1 MKIGKIRGSGSI
13 YGSLLLLPLVLMAT
27 YVAAKEKDSNKYICS
42 ESDPQAMCNAST
54 TCGSAS
60 APCVVDIKRTA
71 SAASVT
77 PGIPGAKENAPFC
90 VKVGTKVTFKSE
102 SKNVGFVLDFGS
114 SSPFSQA
121 TIIGGSDRPITA
133 VANKPGCFKFSA
145 GACVSGAI
153 YGMCGETST
162 EIIVTAGGS

>member
-1 MKIGKIRGSGSI
+1 MKIQRSI
-13 YGSLLLLPLVLMAT
+13 AIWLGLLLLSLVPLAT
-27 YVAAKEKDSNKYICS
+27 YMVGKEKDSNKYLCS
-42 ESDPQAMCNAST
+42 ESNPQGMCNSST

-60 APCVVDIKRTA
+60 APCTVDIKRTA
-71 SAASVT
+71 NAASVT
-77 PGIPGAKENAPFC
+77 PSIPGAKDNAPFC

-102 SKNVGFVLDFGS
+102 SKNVGFVLDFGT
-114 SSPFSQA
+114 SSPFGQG
-121 TIIGGSDRPITA
+121 TIVGGSDRQVSV

-162 EIIVTAGGS
+162 EIIVTSN

>member
-1 MKIGKIRGSGSI
+1 MRTGRGVAI
-13 YGSLLLLPLVLMAT
+13 CCSLLLLPLVLLAT
-27 YVAAKEKDSNKYICS
+27 YMAARGKDTDKYVCS

-77 PGIPGAKENAPFC
+77 PSIAGAKENAPFC
-90 VKVGTKVTFKSE
+90 IKVGTKVTFKSV
-102 SKNVGFVLDFGS
+102 SKNVGFVLDFGP
-114 SSPFSQA
+114 SSPFDQG
-121 TIIGGSDRPITA
+121 TIMGGSDRPITT
-133 VANKPGCFKFSA
+133 VAKKPGCFKFST

-153 YGMCGETST
+153 YGMCGEAST
-162 EIIVTAGGS
+162 EIIVAASGS

>member
-1 MKIGKIRGSGSI
+1 MKIQRSI
-13 YGSLLLLPLVLMAT
+13 AIWSSLLFVPFVPLAT
-27 YVAAKEKDSNKYICS
+27 YMVGKEKDSNKYLCS
-42 ESDPQAMCNAST
+42 ESNPQGMCNSST

-60 APCVVDIKRTA
+60 APCTVDIKRTA
-71 SAASVT
+71 NAASVT
-77 PGIPGAKENAPFC
+77 PSIPGAKDNAPFC

-102 SKNVGFVLDFGS
+102 SKNVGFVLDFGT
-114 SSPFSQA
+114 SSPFGQG
-121 TIIGGSDRPITA
+121 TIIGGSDRQVSV

-162 EIIVTAGGS
+162 EIIVTSN

>member
-1 MKIGKIRGSGSI
+1 M
-13 YGSLLLLPLVLMAT
+13 
-27 YVAAKEKDSNKYICS
+27 
-42 ESDPQAMCNAST
+42 
-54 TCGSAS
+54 
-60 APCVVDIKRTA
+60 VDIKRTA

-121 TIIGGSDRPITA
+121 AIIGGSDRPVTA

>member
-1 MKIGKIRGSGSI
+1 MKFRCSFGFG
-13 YGSLLLLPLVLMAT
+13 LLLLSLVALAT
-27 YVAAKEKDSNKYICS
+27 YTVGKEKDSNKYLCS
-42 ESDPQAMCNAST
+42 AESNPQGICNAST

-60 APCVVDIKRTA
+60 APCLVDIKRTA
-71 SAASVT
+71 NAASLT
-77 PGIPGAKENAPFC
+77 PSIPGAKENAPFC
-90 VKVGTKVTFKSE
+90 IKVGTKVSFKSE

-114 SSPFSQA
+114 SSPFGQG
-121 TIIGGSDRPITA
+121 TIIGGSDRQVSV

-162 EIIVTAGGS
+162 EIIVTGGN